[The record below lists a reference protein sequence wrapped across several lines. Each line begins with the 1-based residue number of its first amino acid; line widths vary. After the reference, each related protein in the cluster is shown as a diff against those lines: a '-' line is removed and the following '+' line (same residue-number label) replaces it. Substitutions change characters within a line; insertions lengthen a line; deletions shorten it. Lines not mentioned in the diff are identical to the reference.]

1 VDIRDMV
8 TETIQFLEK
17 KMDRPD
23 VAIIIHASI
32 VNLLSCSIDSMSF
45 VSVIQLTTIRL
56 WIGKQRFRNN
66 TAVVKPHQ
74 R

>member
-23 VAIIIHASI
+23 VAYNHRSGLG
-32 VNLLSCSIDSMSF
+32 NLVKRMDVKVRIPYHDIPHFPKSTVKGHCW
-45 VSVIQLTTIRL
+45 RENP
-56 WIGKQRFRNN
+56 FRG
-66 TAVVKPHQ
+66 H

>member
-23 VAIIIHASI
+23 VAIIIGSGLG
-32 VNLLSCSIDSMSF
+32 NL
-45 VSVIQLTTIRL
+45 
-56 WIGKQRFRNN
+56 
-66 TAVVKPHQ
+66 VK
-74 R
+74 RMER